1 MKADKLIVYSLG
13 FTERYFA
20 RLLDYFVSE
29 TPEQQLLQACV
40 PVATTNHKTQGKP
53 SGIKSQSKAHS
64 SQRSSRTGPEEG
76 SLTAAKLM
84 MNSRNQPRN
93 MLEQS
98 VSLSSVSYEGTE
110 FSYARHAGGVVS
122 KGSKD
127 HRGRSSKSE
136 IVERFTF
143 NKDKS
148 SGETSSQKRIRK
160 RNFYLRSNRSQ
171 NTED

>member
-1 MKADKLIVYSLG
+1 M
-13 FTERYFA
+13 
-20 RLLDYFVSE
+20 
-29 TPEQQLLQACV
+29 
-40 PVATTNHKTQGKP
+40 ATTNHKTQGKP

-110 FSYARHAGGVVS
+110 FSYARHAGGGVGGVVS

-148 SGETSSQKRIRK
+148 SGETSS
-160 RNFYLRSNRSQ
+160 
-171 NTED
+171 